1 MFQPRGTP
9 EQEQLRALCGY
20 LGAPMGARL
29 TSEVERE
36 ALPFV
41 QAVPTDALT
50 LEIILLSKR
59 IGLIDEM
66 ERHHGLEIYKLDTP
80 EDHRLWNVMYRAA
93 LPPEIEAR
101 LGRGV
106 IAMNFPTM
114 NDMARAQLG
123 RKAAL
128 HEHRE
133 LFRAIV
139 TSDISSDEDCALMI
153 ADPQLI
159 DSSAF
164 AACAEEIAERI
175 SRAELTTNQ
184 RMHLTQRL
192 HDNTDIKGL
201 ALLAKTGHAI
211 ALEREYTTSRMS
223 ALAQRLLGCLS
234 SNHGRMHLMQ
244 SLPALEE
251 IIRAPRGV
259 SNPIV
264 EAALPPL

>member
-1 MFQPRGTP
+1 MYQPRGTP

-20 LGAPMGARL
+20 LGAPLGVSL
-29 TSEVERE
+29 TREVERE

-106 IAMNFPTM
+106 VAINFPVM
-114 NDMARAQLG
+114 NDIARAQLG
-123 RKAAL
+123 RKAAV

-133 LFRAIV
+133 LFKAIV
-139 TSDISSDEDCALMI
+139 TSHILSDQDCVLLI

-159 DSSAF
+159 ESSAF
-164 AACAEEIAERI
+164 SACGEEIAQRI
-175 SRAELTTNQ
+175 SRANLTTDQ

-192 HDNTDIKGL
+192 HDKADIKGL
-201 ALLAKTGHAI
+201 ALLAKAGHAI
-211 ALEREYTTSRMS
+211 ALEREYTTTRMS

-251 IIRAPRGV
+251 IIRAPRGT